1 MKIDFPVEA
10 SFWETSVQFRD
21 ECRAHASCGTRLGW
35 MGHHES
41 CKSKQNG
48 YLIDARHAGRLSRS
62 PTELAPIFPSWK
74 RRVLACAAAS
84 RANHNGRSL
93 DEREPGQE
101 PEAAAKTAAGRPHH
115 CHASSAPERAGN
127 AHQNYERYLALAREA
142 MSNGDRIEA
151 ENFYQHA
158 EHYFR
163 VMRDRTN

>member
-1 MKIDFPVEA
+1 MRGA
-10 SFWETSVQFRD
+10 W
-21 ECRAHASCGTRLGW
+21 
-35 MGHHES
+35 
-41 CKSKQNG
+41 
-48 YLIDARHAGRLSRS
+48 
-62 PTELAPIFPSWK
+62 
-74 RRVLACAAAS
+74 

-93 DEREPGQE
+93 DERESGQE
-101 PEAAAKTAAGRPHH
+101 PEAAAKTAAGQPHH
-115 CHASSAPERAGN
+115 N